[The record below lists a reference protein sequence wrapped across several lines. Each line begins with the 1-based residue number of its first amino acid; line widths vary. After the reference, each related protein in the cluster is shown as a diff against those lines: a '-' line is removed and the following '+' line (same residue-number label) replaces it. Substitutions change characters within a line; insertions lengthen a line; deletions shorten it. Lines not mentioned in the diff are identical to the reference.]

1 MGPLGWQETLFIFV
15 LALLVFGPRKLPELG
30 KTIGKAMSEFRRASS
45 ELKATWDR
53 EMQAVNRETESLNA
67 AARDYQHEI
76 TSSYDGSYDGNYDYS
91 NYSGS
96 DYNGDSNASS
106 SSTESSS
113 DTSTTVSAP
122 ATSGAE
128 NPAEA
133 SAGDAV
139 AATPAATAGEPG
151 QAGMESQ
158 TVTAQSDS
166 GSGSSNGSGAERV

>member
-15 LALLVFGPRKLPELG
+15 LAMLVFGPRKLPELG

-76 TSSYDGSYDGNYDYS
+76 SSSSDGSYDSSYDYS

-96 DYNGDSNASS
+96 DYYGDSHASS

-133 SAGDAV
+133 GAGDAV
-139 AATPAATAGEPG
+139 AAAPAAPDGESAPAGL
-151 QAGMESQ
+151 ESQ
-158 TVTAQSDS
+158 TVAAQSDS
-166 GSGSSNGSGAERV
+166 GSGSANGMGAARA